1 MPPLISGK
9 CIQKKLKYLDFLK
22 SVIHFPSSILKD
34 RSKMMFII
42 LSALVLG
49 HLLIFLQVHF
59 LVREVSFV
67 INACHVYSH
76 LVEL

>member
-1 MPPLISGK
+1 MPPFISGK

-49 HLLIFLQVHF
+49 HLFFLQVHF
-59 LVREVSFV
+59 LVHAVSFV
-67 INACHVYSH
+67 INACHMFIPI
-76 LVEL
+76 